1 MPRGGWASWDIV
13 REKVRQLSIRLRVRD
28 WNKSGR
34 KAVVVH
40 PLALPESVAVKEAAN
55 PSSYSGTFSSA
66 SSAQQVKVAAELSIT
81 VSFVSL

>member
-34 KAVVVH
+34 KAVVH

-55 PSSYSGTFSSA
+55 PSSYLGTFSSA
-66 SSAQQVKVAAELSIT
+66 SSAQQVKVAAELSTT

>member
-1 MPRGGWASWDIV
+1 MGHHKGEGAAAKHSAQGEGLEQEWAQGG
-13 REKVRQLSIRLRVRD
+13 
-28 WNKSGR
+28 
-34 KAVVVH
+34 VH

-81 VSFVSL
+81 VFVVSL